1 VSVGVDAGGLVLANR
16 TVFIAARGDAD
27 MDTPRPSAPG
37 ESSPR
42 STTRRRIVRTG
53 VVGMTGLAGLA
64 GCLDD
69 ADGPSGADLRVE
81 TLDVGGSPGDTVP
94 VKPAGRI
101 VLLDFFATWCPSCK
115 TQMSNFRTIARRFP
129 DVHLLSITWEDE
141 PSAVRGFW
149 NRHGGAW
156 PVATDPRMRT
166 GQAFGVETVPTML
179 LFDPEGT
186 QVWRDTGLASVD
198 AMTTAIERARA

>member
-1 VSVGVDAGGLVLANR
+1 MRYDAAVEAQLSVGDIQV
-16 TVFIAARGDAD
+16 TAA
-27 MDTPRPSAPG
+27 
-37 ESSPR
+37 
-42 STTRRRIVRTG
+42 
-53 VVGMTGLAGLA
+53 
-64 GCLDD
+64 
-69 ADGPSGADLRVE
+69 
-81 TLDVGGSPGDTVP
+81 
-94 VKPAGRI
+94 
-101 VLLDFFATWCPSCK
+101 
-115 TQMSNFRTIARRFP
+115 

-186 QVWRDTGLASVD
+186 RVWRDTGLASVD